1 LSLTDKQQ
9 LKRDA
14 NRQGETEN
22 LHEKSV
28 VSQRIIYDYTAR
40 VGLVASKRRR
50 LQQQEAQLMLTT
62 GSTRLAV
69 SRGQQ
74 T

>member
-1 LSLTDKQQ
+1 LSLADKQQ

-28 VSQRIIYDYTAR
+28 VSRRIIYDYTAR

-50 LQQQEAQLMLTT
+50 LQQKADAAATVQMNIQQ
-62 GSTRLAV
+62 
-69 SRGQQ
+69 SRGIQKV
-74 T
+74 